1 MGKKKALF
9 VNTQLLKGD
18 IVNEGGTCVCVCVC
32 KRERERERERK
43 RERETMRMRQ
53 RSIQAQNM
61 GCLGQGGWCSI
72 LWCK

>member
-32 KRERERERERK
+32 VRERERERER
-43 RERETMRMRQ
+43 ETMRTR
-53 RSIQAQNM
+53 
-61 GCLGQGGWCSI
+61 
-72 LWCK
+72 